1 MNSQANPPFD
11 REKLDREQLDRIR
24 DRFTR
29 TAGVF
34 ADFAISDRS
43 AEAERLAALAA
54 PRGDEL
60 ALDLACG
67 PGTFA
72 RAFAPCVRSIFG
84 LDLTPAM
91 LELARKSA
99 VAAGQENISFV
110 CGNGYQ
116 LPFANETFHL
126 VVCGYT
132 FHHMNEPAAAFRELA
147 RVLRPGGRMALLDLV
162 APDDPAKAAAN
173 TKIEQARDASHV
185 RALAVH
191 EFGTILSSLG
201 CRVVSRERQLWP
213 RDFEKWMAVAG
224 WKPGDAAY
232 RETRRLMEE
241 SIPEDGSGFFP
252 RYVSANTNGTESN
265 PAGNGERPIE
275 FMHISVLLIA
285 EKQ

>member
-1 MNSQANPPFD
+1 MTTPNNPQN
-11 REKLDREQLDRIR
+11 DREQLDRVR

-29 TAGVF
+29 TASVF

-43 AEAERLAALAA
+43 AEAERLAALAS
-54 PRGDEL
+54 PRGDEI

-72 RAFAPCVRSIFG
+72 RTFAPRVRWICG

-91 LELARKSA
+91 LARARKD
-99 VAAGQENISFV
+99 AAGAGQRNLCFV
-110 CGNGYQ
+110 CGDGYQ

-132 FHHMNEPAAAFRELA
+132 FHHMSEPGAALRELV

-162 APDDPAKAAAN
+162 APDDPAKIEAN
-173 TKIEQARDASHV
+173 TKIEQARDVSHV
-185 RALAVH
+185 RALAAG
-191 EFGTILSSLG
+191 EFGSILSGLG

-213 RDFEKWMAVAG
+213 RDFEKWMGVAG
-224 WKPGDAAY
+224 WKRGEAPY
-232 RETRRLMEE
+232 REAYRLMEL
-241 SIPEDGSGFFP
+241 SIPEDLSGFFP
-252 RYVSANTNGTESN
+252 RYVA
-265 PAGNGERPIE
+265 AGIEAGGADSGRDSERPIE
-275 FMHISVLLIA
+275 FMHTSVLLIA